1 MKRCPE
7 CRRDYYDD
15 TLLYCLDDGNA
26 LLEGPRAQL
35 GVPPSGGSSLDEP
48 QTAILSEPPAST
60 GGQSVGENPTRPF
73 IHTTAAEAEPQES
86 LGGLPEKHSFSAD
99 RAARPQEAEAGD
111 REERGKVGK
120 SQGLLAVFGI
130 VGLLLVGGFFAYR
143 YFTPTKQIESIAV
156 MPFVNESG
164 SADVEYLSDGMT
176 ETLIRSLSQLPGLN
190 VKSRSSVFRYKG
202 KDADAKTIGKEL
214 GVQAILN
221 GHVEQRG
228 DQLILNLELIDPQT
242 ENVIWTDEYNRK
254 QSDLVSLQNEIA
266 RDVSTKLKL
275 KLSGTDQQK
284 LTKNYT
290 DDSEAYR
297 LYLQGRFYWNKR
309 AGREFAKAE
318 NYFQQ
323 AVAKDPNFALGYVG
337 LADTN
342 EDKDRPK
349 KKEYI
354 LHALALDD
362 QLPEAHASLGY
373 QYMLDYD
380 WASSERELNRAIE
393 LNPNNPQAH
402 AWNGARLMMLGR
414 YDEAMASIKRS
425 LEIDPTAAGT
435 NFYYGILLFVSGKTD
450 ESIRQLNK
458 LAEMEPTLPWTHG
471 WLSNAY
477 RYQGDLPGAVE
488 ERAKSIEIAGRPDDA
503 RLVRASFAKD
513 GWTGYLREMAQQ
525 QIANPGQS
533 QTTPAIFLAEIGEK
547 DEALAHL
554 EKGAEIGDFWLFMI
568 KFDPAFDSL
577 RGNPRFQALV
587 KKFDP
592 SE

>member
-15 TLLYCLDDGNA
+15 SLLYCLEDGNA
-26 LLEGPRAQL
+26 LVQGSVPLPDEPATAILSGL
-35 GVPPSGGSSLDEP
+35 GVPPSGGTE
-48 QTAILSEPPAST
+48 SEAPASA
-60 GGQSVGENPTRPF
+60 GGQFAEAKTRVQ
-73 IHTTAAEAEPQES
+73 IHATAAAEAEPPAPLRDSTERQS
-86 LGGLPEKHSFSAD
+86 HSAN
-99 RAARPQEAEAGD
+99 RAAKPLIAAV
-111 REERGKVGK
+111 VG
-120 SQGLLAVFGI
+120 VF
-130 VGLLLVGGFFAYR
+130 LLLGAYFTYR
-143 YFTPTKQIESIAV
+143 YFSSTKQIESIAV

-164 SADVEYLSDGMT
+164 NADVEYLSDGMT
-176 ETLIRSLSQLPGLN
+176 ETLIRSLSQLSGLN

-202 KDADAKTIGKEL
+202 KDADARTIGQEL

-221 GHVEQRG
+221 GRVVQRG
-228 DQLILNLELIDPQT
+228 DQLILNLELIDPKT
-242 ENVIWTDEYNRK
+242 ENVIWADEYNRK
-254 QSDLVSLQNEIA
+254 QSDLVSLQNDIA
-266 RDVSTKLKL
+266 RDVSAKLKL

-284 LTKNYT
+284 LAKNYT

-318 NYFQQ
+318 GYFQQ

-380 WASSERELNRAIE
+380 WAASEGELDRAIE
-393 LNPNNPQAH
+393 LNPNLPQAH

-414 YDEAMASIKRS
+414 YDEAVASIKRS

-435 NFYYGILLFVSGKTD
+435 NFYYGILLFVSGRTA

-458 LAEMEPTLPWTHG
+458 LAEMEPTLPWTRG

-477 RYQGDLPGAVE
+477 RYQGDPQNAVE
-488 ERAKSIEIAGRPDDA
+488 ERARSIEIAGRPDDA
-503 RLVRASFAKD
+503 WQLRASFVKD
-513 GWTGYLREMAQQ
+513 GWNGYLREMARQ

-533 QTTPAIFLAEIGEK
+533 QTTPAIFLAELGEK
-547 DEALAHL
+547 DEALTRL
-554 EKGAEIGDFWLFMI
+554 EKGAQVGDFWLFLI

-577 RGNPRFQALV
+577 RGEPRFQALV

-592 SE
+592 PE